1 MDTEFFNFNA
11 ELPTQENEHP
21 FLENYCNENKKEN
34 VFFVTNDHEVL
45 QKNIDTKCLLEN
57 GQIYEKGSPTKD
69 IKSVIIHDDFIA
81 RNLIKAGLDN
91 TTLVLFDVDI
101 TLVYAEDIIAAN
113 DFCFPI
119 YMDHYAK
126 STSSLADARA
136 LAIAAHSLAYSVAN
150 FKLVSE
156 EFKHIFPLL
165 DKFGADY
172 MALTARD
179 KGMSAA
185 TIRQLDNVGIDM
197 SGDHP
202 ENKMFDLKSRPNAYF
217 ERNIIFCD
225 NGHKGKCLTETL
237 DKTKS
242 ALPTKIIFIDDK
254 EKNLHQ
260 VRETSEEIGVPYLG
274 IRYNMLDKW
283 VKAQTRAKC
292 IEHLENA
299 LHRFK
304 INEEIAN
311 GA

>member
-1 MDTEFFNFNA
+1 MDIDFFNSNS
-11 ELPTQENEHP
+11 ELSDQVNDHSFFEH
-21 FLENYCNENKKEN
+21 YCNENKEESIFYVTDNHVVFKKN
-34 VFFVTNDHEVL
+34 VDA
-45 QKNIDTKCLLEN
+45 KCLLEN
-57 GQIYEKGSPTKD
+57 GQLYEKGTSTED

-81 RNLIKAGLDN
+81 KNLLKAGLDN
-91 TTLVLFDVDI
+91 KTLVLFDVDI

-136 LAIAAHSLAYSVAN
+136 LAIAAHSLAYSVAD

-156 EFKHIFPLL
+156 EFKHVFPLL
-165 DKFGADY
+165 DELGVNY

-185 TIRQLDNVGIDM
+185 TIRQLANVGIDM
-197 SGDHP
+197 SDNHV

-217 ERNIIFCD
+217 EKNIIFCD

-237 DKTKS
+237 NKTKS
-242 ALPTKIIFIDDK
+242 ALPAKIIFIDDK

-260 VRETSEEIGVPYLG
+260 VRETSEEMGIPYIG

-283 VKAQTRAKC
+283 VKEQTRTKC
-292 IEHLENA
+292 VKHLENA

-304 INEEIAN
+304 IDDETMSN
-311 GA
+311 